1 MDATATPMR
10 IDHNK
15 EDILAPFFKDII
27 KIRIIFFKKMR
38 INFTS
43 LVRTA
48 KPPMIDTKIP
58 APATKNGNATAK
70 Q

>member
-1 MDATATPMR
+1 MSKMAKLITNTTATPMR

-15 EDILAPFFKDII
+15 EDILAP
-27 KIRIIFFKKMR
+27 
-38 INFTS
+38 S

-58 APATKNGNATAK
+58 APATKNGNATAW
-70 Q
+70 